1 MTTGLPLLAGLVP
14 MVTASQWAF
23 WLLAPI
29 MVLAALVMVFAKKP
43 VHSALSLAV

>member
-23 WLLAPI
+23 WLL
-29 MVLAALVMVFAKKP
+29 
-43 VHSALSLAV
+43 SLIHI